1 MSPAELDD
9 FRRQL
14 LRLRDE
20 LEATETASRAAAQ
33 IVELDQAGIGRVS
46 RMDAMQAQQ
55 MALES
60 ERRRQLQ
67 LQRIESALRRIA
79 DGIYGRCSSCNE
91 EIHPL
96 RLQADPTFLRCVR
109 CAKLHSAPP

>member
-9 FRRQL
+9 FRQRL
-14 LRLRDE
+14 LRLRAE
-20 LEATETASRAAAQ
+20 LEATEETSRDAAQ

-46 RMDAMQAQQ
+46 RMDAMQTQQ

-79 DGIYGRCSSCNE
+79 DGSYGRCTACNE
-91 EIHPL
+91 DIHPL

-109 CAKLHSAPP
+109 CAR

>member
-20 LEATETASRAAAQ
+20 LEATEQASRAAAQ

-46 RMDAMQAQQ
+46 RMDAMQVQQ

-67 LQRIESALRRIA
+67 LQGIESALRRIA
-79 DGIYGRCSSCNE
+79 DGTYGRCRACNE
-91 EIHPL
+91 EINPL

-109 CAKLHSAPP
+109 CAR